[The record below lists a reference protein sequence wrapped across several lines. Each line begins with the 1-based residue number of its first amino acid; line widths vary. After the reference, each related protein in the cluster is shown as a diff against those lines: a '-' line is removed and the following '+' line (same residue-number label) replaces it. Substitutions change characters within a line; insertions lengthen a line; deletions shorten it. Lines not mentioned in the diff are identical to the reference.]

1 MGLHLKRLGLGSQSV
16 RTGSAR
22 GARGRGSGRGAAQE
36 GGCVDALNAVL
47 RPGKARARRR
57 VRGITN
63 SVPRGPTQSSIY
75 IRMIIVPGGR
85 AKIPR
90 LQRSAERC
98 ETGEREKEERG
109 RGKGGEKKEERRGK
123 GGERKEKRRGKGQK
137 GKRKE
142 EKRGGKGGEKI
153 GKRRK
158 GGKAQGEK
166 KKGEQGRKEREKN

>member
-142 EKRGGKGGEKI
+142 EKRGRKGGEKI

-166 KKGEQGRKEREKN
+166 ERS

>member
-1 MGLHLKRLGLGSQSV
+1 MGLHLKRPGLGSQSV
-16 RTGSAR
+16 GMGSAR

-75 IRMIIVPGGR
+75 IRMVIVPVGR

-98 ETGEREKEERG
+98 ETGEREKEKRG
-109 RGKGGEKKEERRGK
+109 TGKGGEKKEKRRGR
-123 GGERKEKRRGKGQK
+123 GEERKEKRRGKGEK
-137 GKRKE
+137 GKRRGGQKRKKRRRKEEEKE
-142 EKRGGKGGEKI
+142 EKK
-153 GKRRK
+153 
-158 GGKAQGEK
+158 
-166 KKGEQGRKEREKN
+166 